1 MEKHSTDI
9 RFNNY
14 TADYLV
20 KNISSGSRLLFINA
34 PGLGGEENYLAN
46 ILTCF
51 SKIGIKFAEILDL
64 NIDTSS
70 VNVKNFIQQGG
81 EIVYFLMG
89 GNPLAQMEIIKKFDL
104 SESIKI
110 HEGLVVGFCAGA
122 INLSK
127 YSIITSDD
135 DFDHPQSYRGIG
147 RMPIVV
153 EPHYNDDSDMARNEE
168 INDFA
173 REYGETIYAIP
184 DDSAIVV
191 EDNSVKEFG
200 KIYHFPI
207 TS

>member
-1 MEKHSTDI
+1 M
-9 RFNNY
+9 
-14 TADYLV
+14 
-20 KNISSGSRLLFINA
+20 FINA
-34 PGLGGEENYLAN
+34 PGLGGEENYLEN

-64 NIDTSS
+64 NIDTSGE
-70 VNVKNFIQQGG
+70 NIKKFIQQGG

-104 SESIKI
+104 SESIKN

-135 DFDHPQSYRGIG
+135 DFDHPQGYRGIG

-184 DDSAIVV
+184 DESTIVV

-200 KIYHFPI
+200 KIYHFP
-207 TS
+207 TVS